1 MSDEI
6 CGAWFHD
13 TFGPEGAPLYRCEL
27 PKGHAQGHKADRDKT
42 YDLAYW
48 RDNYMTLL
56 EVAKEREAEMKAE
69 IESLRG
75 SVPVLETPPRP
86 HYFVQEADEP
96 VATCRHCGTNDAEET
111 PICAPV
117 EPVSTLNY
125 SKDLTVEPVPDWED
139 LYGRA
144 AKLANEY
151 ETMARNSH
159 DWMVDALAAANR
171 DRDYLLAETLRLTKE
186 NNQAAPVPAPRLEE
200 KTIFICRDDGCLH
213 YDHPSPPV
221 GPQE

>member
-1 MSDEI
+1 MKRSRLRPVSV
-6 CGAWFHD
+6 A
-13 TFGPEGAPLYRCEL
+13 R
-27 PKGHAQGHKADRDKT
+27 
-42 YDLAYW
+42 LA
-48 RDNYMTLL
+48 
-56 EVAKEREAEMKAE
+56 
-69 IESLRG
+69 G
-75 SVPVLETPPRP
+75 
-86 HYFVQEADEP
+86 
-96 VATCRHCGTNDAEET
+96 
-111 PICAPV
+111 APV

-186 NNQAAPVPAPRLEE
+186 NNQAAPVPAPPLEWVDWGRSFESLDVAGEEMPWSLHLGREGTLGENTWTLMCGGTILRMCPDIDYLKSLAE
-200 KTIFICRDDGCLH
+200 KLNAVL
-213 YDHPSPPV
+213 SPPV
-221 GPQE
+221 GTQP